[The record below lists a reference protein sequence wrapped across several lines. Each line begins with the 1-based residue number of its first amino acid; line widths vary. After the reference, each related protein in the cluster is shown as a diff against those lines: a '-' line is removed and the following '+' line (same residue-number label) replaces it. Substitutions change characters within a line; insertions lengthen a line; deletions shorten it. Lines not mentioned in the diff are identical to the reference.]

1 MHEDVQ
7 QQLVEQATNL
17 QKDIR
22 SAEVN
27 LNLLKESYLKVQ
39 GALELLNHLNAST
52 GEATISGLL
61 VTANEQTGLAKKV
74 TRVILGGSLIN

>member
-7 QQLVEQATNL
+7 QQLIEQATTL

-22 SAEVN
+22 SAEAN

-39 GALELLNHLNAST
+39 GALELLIHLKTMEEEKTTPSEDQKKNV
-52 GEATISGLL
+52 SG
-61 VTANEQTGLAKKV
+61 NESES
-74 TRVILGGSLIN
+74 I

>member
-7 QQLVEQATNL
+7 QQLVEQATTL

-39 GALELLNHLNAST
+39 GAMVLLNHLMASGKGST
-52 GEATISGLL
+52 TSEDQENNVGG
-61 VTANEQTGLAKKV
+61 NESESV
-74 TRVILGGSLIN
+74 

>member
-7 QQLVEQATNL
+7 QQLIEQATTL

-22 SAEVN
+22 SAEAN

-39 GALELLNHLNAST
+39 GAMELLNHLMASGKGST
-52 GEATISGLL
+52 TSE
-61 VTANEQTGLAKKV
+61 EQEINV
-74 TRVILGGSLIN
+74 GGNDSDSV

>member
-7 QQLVEQATNL
+7 QQLVEQATTL

-22 SAEVN
+22 SAEAN

-39 GALELLNHLNAST
+39 GAMELLNHLMASGKGST
-52 GEATISGLL
+52 TSEDQENNVGG
-61 VTANEQTGLAKKV
+61 NESESV
-74 TRVILGGSLIN
+74 

>member
-7 QQLVEQATNL
+7 QQLIEQATTL

-22 SAEVN
+22 SAEAN

-39 GALELLNHLNAST
+39 GAMELLNHLMASGKGST
-52 GEATISGLL
+52 TSKDQENNVGG
-61 VTANEQTGLAKKV
+61 NESESV
-74 TRVILGGSLIN
+74 

>member
-27 LNLLKESYLKVQ
+27 LNLLTESYLKVQ

-52 GEATISGLL
+52 GEATNSGDEAQN
-61 VTANEQTGLAKKV
+61 VNGTE
-74 TRVILGGSLIN
+74 SE

>member
-7 QQLVEQATNL
+7 QQLVEQATTL

-39 GALELLNHLNAST
+39 GAMELLNHLMASGKGST
-52 GEATISGLL
+52 TSEDQEKNVGG
-61 VTANEQTGLAKKV
+61 NESESV
-74 TRVILGGSLIN
+74 